1 MSFAASLPGAAG
13 ARRER
18 SLASQNRLYTVWP
31 LLAAGC
37 TGRQA
42 GAAGRPVVQG
52 RGARAR
58 RALCSATYSA
68 SVNFAKLSLMAVSC
82 RPRPS
87 AASRLSS
94 GMVYPWRRPRSS
106 ALHQQRPL

>member
-1 MSFAASLPGAAG
+1 M
-13 ARRER
+13 ART
-18 SLASQNRLYTVWP
+18 L
-31 LLAAGC
+31 
-37 TGRQA
+37 
-42 GAAGRPVVQG
+42 
-52 RGARAR
+52 

-94 GMVYPWRRPRSS
+94 GMVYPCRTKACADGDIGQPHSVHPS
-106 ALHQQRPL
+106 LAFDKSDAVMF